1 MLLDYVLLF
10 GIDLILE
17 EGMNVK
23 VCSFPDLMIVLQKT
37 SYDDLVAY
45 LDENAKD
52 FIHSK
57 LLFNEGS
64 KKMILS
70 KRI

>member
-1 MLLDYVLLF
+1 MASDDPF
-10 GIDLILE
+10 A
-17 EGMNVK
+17 K
-23 VCSFPDLMIVLQKT
+23 KT

-52 FIHSK
+52 FIQFK
-57 LLFNEGS
+57 ALLMKEA
-64 KKMILS
+64 KKHPI